1 MLAAMPRPCKD
12 GTPKGYEVREQ
23 LVLLLQLQQSDSKV
37 RELQT
42 AVTQLPTKLDPLR
55 RDLAKLQGM
64 LDGERTKLDETNS
77 WRKAQQEMIDRERE
91 ALRQAQGKFQ
101 ASKNTKEF
109 NASSREVENKRKAIG
124 DRETELKKVNEA
136 AAQSTTQLEA
146 RARDVDVL
154 RAELA
159 ANEAAMAGQLD
170 GLKAQLAEATAARD
184 AARAQVDIQWIKIY
198 DSLAAKKGYAVAPVV
213 KGVCRGCHMALPPQL
228 ANMLARMLTI
238 ETCPRCGRLIY
249 RKELL
254 EPEPVPEA
262 KAEPEPS
269 PKPEPRR
276 TGKTG
281 AKGGRARGEKKSE
294 ARPEAPAEAAN
305 EAANDARSDAPAE
318 AASEA
323 GPEAEDSPDPSAD
336 AEPGFPS

>member
-1 MLAAMPRPCKD
+1 MPRPCKD

-23 LVLLLQLQQSDSKV
+23 LVLLLQLQQSDSQV

-64 LDGERTKLDETNS
+64 LDGERSKLNETNS
-77 WRKAQQEMIDRERE
+77 WRKAQQETIDRERE

-124 DRETELKKVNEA
+124 DRESELKKVNEA
-136 AAQSTTQLEA
+136 AAQSSAQLDA
-146 RARDVDVL
+146 RTRDVDAL

-159 ANEAAMAGQLD
+159 TSEAAMAGQLD
-170 GLKAQLAEATAARD
+170 ALKAQLAEATAARD
-184 AARAQVDIQWIKIY
+184 AARVQVDTQWVKIY

-213 KGVCRGCHMALPPQL
+213 KGVCQGCHMALPPQL
-228 ANMLARMLTI
+228 ANVLARMQSI
-238 ETCPRCGRLIY
+238 QTCPRCGRLIY

-254 EPEPVPEA
+254 EPEPAPEA
-262 KAEPEPS
+262 KAEPAAS
-269 PKPEPRR
+269 AKPEPKRS
-276 TGKTG
+276 KTG
-281 AKGGRARGEKKSE
+281 AKGSRARGEKK
-294 ARPEAPAEAAN
+294 PEAPAEPRP
-305 EAANDARSDAPAE
+305 EAPEAP
-318 AASEA
+318 SNA
-323 GPEAEDSPDPSAD
+323 GPEDGPDPSAD
-336 AEPGFPS
+336 AEPGFRT